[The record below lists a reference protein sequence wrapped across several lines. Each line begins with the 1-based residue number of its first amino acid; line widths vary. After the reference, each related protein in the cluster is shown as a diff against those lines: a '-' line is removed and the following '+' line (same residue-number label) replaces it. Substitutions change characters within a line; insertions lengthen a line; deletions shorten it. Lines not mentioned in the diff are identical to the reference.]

1 MAPLVDQ
8 SVINSNS
15 YTLGKHAHLNPGE
28 KSSISPERSEII
40 AKLIS
45 KYSPVLGGNSFDE

>member
-15 YTLGKHAHLNPGE
+15 YTLGKHAHLNPGD